1 MEVARRQLEM
11 YVVLRGEDGAGA
23 RFFLTSLLSCDQMPR
38 ISYVLKIQIKYS
50 SKPQE
55 LILG

>member
-1 MEVARRQLEM
+1 MRQLEM
-11 YVVLRGEDGAGA
+11 YVVLRGEDGAGE